1 MTIIYLVTIGIMIVL
16 FFWTKNNI
24 KSIEDTN
31 LVIKLMTIVLISVI
45 ITTLIIFGIS
55 KIGIN
60 YPNKQIYKEVKKV
73 ALLLFIPINW
83 LICLPQIT
91 KIVGDIEAKEIEN
104 KKIKKRIIIV
114 GVLISTAIIFEI
126 SYLKDFQNG
135 IIQLLN
141 K

>member
-1 MTIIYLVTIGIMIVL
+1 MTIIYLVTIGIMIIL

-31 LVIKLMTIVLISVI
+31 LVIKMISIVVIGVI

-55 KIGIN
+55 KIGIT

-73 ALLLFIPINW
+73 ALLLFIPING
-83 LICLPQIT
+83 LICLPQIA
-91 KIVGDIEAKEIEN
+91 KIVGNIEDKEIEN
-104 KKIKKRIIIV
+104 EKIKKRIIIL
-114 GVLISTAIIFEI
+114 GVLIFIAIIFEI
-126 SYLKDFQNG
+126 GYLKDFQNG

>member
-1 MTIIYLVTIGIMIVL
+1 MTIIYLVVIGILIVL

-31 LVIKLMTIVLISVI
+31 FAIKMVIIVTIGVLIA
-45 ITTLIIFGIS
+45 TLIIFGIS

-60 YPNKQIYKEVKKV
+60 YPNKQIYNEVKKV
-73 ALLLFIPINW
+73 ALMLFIPVNS

-91 KIVGDIEAKEIEN
+91 KIFGDMEDKEVSAI
-104 KKIKKRIIIV
+104 KIKRKIIFLGILIII
-114 GVLISTAIIFEI
+114 TFIFEI
-126 SYLKDFQNG
+126 NYLKDFQNG
-135 IIQLLN
+135 IIELLN